1 MAVEREKIH
10 IPNSQILR
18 ISKEAFLKKKKR
30 KKECDHYQTSVPLQN
45 DNAGSHKAGGMLH
58 SKPKRGGGKEA

>member
-1 MAVEREKIH
+1 MKKEKIH

-18 ISKEAFLKKKKR
+18 ISKETFLKKKKTTQ
-30 KKECDHYQTSVPLQN
+30 KCDHYQTSVPLQN
-45 DNAGSHKAGGMLH
+45 DNAGSHKAAGMLH